1 MHFIDLTSFQVFSI
15 FSTTIMEENS
25 NFRIID
31 ANLNRLTEGLR
42 VLEEA
47 VRFLFGDTELTIN
60 LKETR
65 HIVAEAVRDKL
76 LYKNLLLSRD
86 IASDPGSTVAF
97 DKGNP
102 VRESLGD
109 LMRANFQRAKESA
122 RAIEEYSKLLGNGSD
137 VFKSVRF
144 KLYDIEKN
152 VMLRY
157 FSSEEK
163 H

>member
-1 MHFIDLTSFQVFSI
+1 MDLTSPCFFSI
-15 FSTTIMEENS
+15 FKTNIMEENS
-25 NFRIID
+25 SFRIID

-47 VRFLFGDTELTIN
+47 VRFLFGDTGLTVD
-60 LKETR
+60 LKEVR
-65 HIVAEAVRDKL
+65 QMVAETVRDSL
-76 LYKNLLLSRD
+76 LYKSLLQSRD
-86 IASDPGSTVAF
+86 IATDPGSSASF

-109 LMRANFQRAKESA
+109 LMRANFQRTKESV
-122 RAIEEYSKLLGNGSD
+122 RVIEEYSKLLDGKAEA
-137 VFKSVRF
+137 FKTIRF

-163 H
+163 R